1 MLMKNNIAAVI
12 LAAGKGSRMNDN
24 STNKVCF
31 NCAGIPVIRR
41 ILDEMRAGG
50 VSLFVIVIGHMAQ
63 DVMDCLDGEPGV
75 IYAYQKEQKG
85 TGHAVLC
92 GMNALK
98 SAGYNGP
105 VIVSMGD
112 KIVASHV
119 VTRPGSRTRAI
130 RFSVSVPTT
139 GNSPA
144 VSTGRR
150 AKLSGSRFS
159 GGPARNRGRLL
170 SRTGEEPETVFRATA
185 IYEGSAGNH
194 TYLDLRGC
202 YALDVTLAG
211 PDDAPELALLERR
224 SWSDAFEGEHPARY
238 CLWRDLLDGQDSQGE
253 K

>member
-1 MLMKNNIAAVI
+1 MKNNIAAVI

-31 NCAGIPVIRR
+31 NCAGVPVIRR
-41 ILDEMRAGG
+41 ILGEMRAGG
-50 VSLFVIVIGHMAQ
+50 VSLFVIVVGHMAQ

-119 VTRPGSRTRAI
+119 VKGLLDKTSEAKVVWGVQPINDNPNGGRVVVENGQPYGVVEFADAALMSLADI
-130 RFSVSVPTT
+130 P
-139 GNSPA
+139 PA
-144 VSTGRR
+144 DYE
-150 AKLSGSRFS
+150 KH
-159 GGPARNRGRLL
+159 LL
-170 SRTGEEPETVFRATA
+170 SLGLNAKKAAKVLKIAQAHKP
-185 IYEGSAGNH
+185 
-194 TYLDLRGC
+194 
-202 YALDVTLAG
+202 
-211 PDDAPELALLERR
+211 
-224 SWSDAFEGEHPARY
+224 
-238 CLWRDLLDGQDSQGE
+238 
-253 K
+253 